1 MPVPPLSLS
10 ILCALL
16 SALHS
21 FLLVIIAV
29 CLLSAKHA
37 RYYII
42 LTLSISVCLL
52 LCFSP
57 AACKLQPYQAQASAL
72 PNSNERISLFPQL
85 EGFVICNVCPSFFIS
100 VYLSICFCLYCFTV
114 TSGVDLQCTQ
124 IIPLSVAPW
133 SLPVCIHLH
142 SLCVIGRTLIWK
154 GTLSIY
160 LSTFVLSFSPS
171 YWLKTA
177 NFSSSSA
184 SSFKLE

>member
-72 PNSNERISLFPQL
+72 PNSNERISLFHQL
-85 EGFVICNVCPSFFIS
+85 FVIFNVYPSFFIS
-100 VYLSICFCLYCFTV
+100 VYLSLCFFLHYFSV
-114 TSGVDLQCTQ
+114 PSGVDLQCTQ

-133 SLPVCIHLH
+133 SLSVCISLH
-142 SLCVIGRTLIWK
+142 SLCVICRTLI
-154 GTLSIY
+154 SIY
-160 LSTFVLSFSPS
+160 LSTFVLSHLLHSFSPS
-171 YWLKTA
+171 YRLQTA
-177 NFSSSSA
+177 NFSSSSV